1 MSLTLR
7 ALLLAI
13 CLSVAANAQTRKLA
27 LYSGPIR
34 GLDPEANS
42 VMRAELDRLLAPA
55 GIEVVWK
62 NLAARKA
69 GENFDIVAVSSF
81 EGSCAPAE
89 TGSEETVVSLA
100 HTSISD
106 GRILPFFRVDCTRLV
121 AMLGSQAAPA
131 VLGRALARLAG
142 HEIYHIVA
150 QTAEHKEEGIA
161 KASFSIRDLTAA
173 RFVLDSMSL
182 QLMRAPSRT
191 RTPEIVSGD
200 GGQQ

>member
-81 EGSCAPAE
+81 EGSCAPGE
-89 TGSEETVVSLA
+89 TGSEENASLA

-121 AMLGSQAAPA
+121 AMLGSQTAPA

-173 RFVLDSMSL
+173 RFVLDSVSL